1 MVVEI
6 EVRIENVRADPTL
19 MNILCVG
26 TLAIDSVE
34 TPVGKRERVLGGSAS
49 YFSYAA
55 SLFAPVRL
63 VGRVGSDWP
72 QEYTRIL
79 QEHGVDWSGVT
90 HDSLAKSYFWRGRYH
105 ADYQDRDTL
114 EIEMHGFDRYDA
126 TVPESFRG
134 SEFVFLAAAIPSVQR
149 KVLEQCVDSR
159 FIFADTVDM
168 WIERTRSDLLEVIA
182 RVDGLFL
189 NDAEAR
195 QLTGLSSGYQ
205 AAQAIR
211 DMGPKWVILKKG
223 EHGCLIVG
231 PGTTLAFPAFPT
243 ASLVDPTG
251 AGDSFAGGLLGTIAA
266 SYAEASLEC
275 PRDQRGRLE
284 VESRVMARAMKM
296 GTAVASFTIESFSLD
311 ALRSVSRKDLD
322 QRVKALETLVG
333 CRE

>member
-1 MVVEI
+1 
-6 EVRIENVRADPTL
+6 
-19 MNILCVG
+19 
-26 TLAIDSVE
+26 
-34 TPVGKRERVLGGSAS
+34 
-49 YFSYAA
+49 
-55 SLFAPVRL
+55 
-63 VGRVGSDWP
+63 
-72 QEYTRIL
+72 
-79 QEHGVDWSGVT
+79 
-90 HDSLAKSYFWRGRYH
+90 
-105 ADYQDRDTL
+105 
-114 EIEMHGFDRYDA
+114 MHGFDRYEA
-126 TVPESFRG
+126 IVPEVFRG
-134 SEFVFLAAAIPSVQR
+134 SELVFLAAAIPAVQR
-149 KVLEQCVDSR
+149 KVLEQCVDSK

-211 DMGPKWVILKKG
+211 ELGPKWVILKKG

-266 SYAEASLEC
+266 SYAESSVDI
-275 PRDQRGRLE
+275 PRDAKGRLE
-284 VESRVMARAMKM
+284 VGSGVMAKAMRM

-311 ALRSVSRKDLD
+311 ALRTVSRNDLD
-322 QRVKALETLVG
+322 QRVKALDSLVG
-333 CRE
+333 CCE

>member
-1 MVVEI
+1 
-6 EVRIENVRADPTL
+6 

-72 QEYTRIL
+72 PEYTRIL
-79 QEHGVDWSGVT
+79 QEHGVDWRGVT

-126 TVPESFRG
+126 VVPESFRR
-134 SEFVFLAAAIPSVQR
+134 SDIVFLAAAIPSVQR
-149 KVLEQCVDSR
+149 KVLEQCGDSK

-168 WIERTRSDLLEVIA
+168 WIETTRSDLLEVLA
-182 RVDGLFL
+182 RVDGLLL

-195 QLTGLSSGYQ
+195 QLTGLSGGYQ

-211 DMGPKWVILKKG
+211 KLGPKWVVLKKG
-223 EHGCLIVG
+223 EHGCLVVG
-231 PGTTLAFPAFPT
+231 PEVTLAFPAFPT

-266 SYAEASLEC
+266 SYLEGTSDY
-275 PRDQRGRLE
+275 PKDAQGRLH
-284 VESRVMARAMKM
+284 VEPRVMAKAMKM

-311 ALRSVSRKDLD
+311 ALRSVTRELLD
-322 QRVKALETLVG
+322 RRVKALESLVG
-333 CRE
+333 CSDCY